1 MKTKMSKVLAL
12 AASAVLL
19 VCMLAV
25 GFTASA
31 DVTYE
36 KTVNIKNTFTPSG
49 SFGSHGEVDSSYA
62 LIALNESATFE
73 ADGIITDWQFVVVV
87 GSGAAHKI
95 EFSKDGSAWDE
106 VTCTDTVTGDFKSA
120 WGAQWANCTGT
131 NDAADGYKFVRITTT
146 ATNEWVPTG
155 APCYDSFSYNTAP
168 ITYAENVK
176 VKTAFTADWGSHA
189 EVDANYGLLP
199 EGGSATFEA
208 KGAIT
213 DYKFYLANG
222 GGDSAFTVEF
232 SKDGTTWDAA
242 TGVGAVVGTH
252 NGAWGSSWVTY
263 TGTNDAAD
271 AYKFV
276 RVTSTKLNAWVPAI
290 PFYDTFEYNY
300 EEIAAPIDPVGT
312 ATDPDTE
319 YDVTVVVN
327 GSTPGVTLP
336 DGTALG
342 NGKPGAWIDPYYGL
356 IIPGADASTY
366 TFPNGGF
373 ITVDLGEAFTN
384 ILFDVA
390 ENITAGHGLKGDGY
404 RWEKIEVS
412 ANGTDWA
419 PLNVKHSADGDTV
432 VGAGA
437 FSMRPSTYSATV
449 DAAAG
454 YRYVRL
460 SYEATCPWGFIT
472 PAIANIKYDRA
483 VQPVG
488 TAGAPKDSYENT
500 KDFSTATT
508 TPDGTSL
515 TGDIPGVGGTNAGD
529 GYVCLTTP
537 TSGLCVPGTITLNIG
552 EVFTDISIVG
562 MQHNA
567 SDGFMKFEVSADGET
582 WAPLNVQKN
591 DTGNKH
597 AIGGWDISYLTF
609 NSTVDADAGY
619 KYIRITVV
627 GCPWA
632 MPSPA
637 VKEVKYNVPP
647 APWSPDLSD
656 NATKVDDTIQAG
668 GNSGFVGAPQS
679 YGFLSNAGNPNQ
691 NGGGGYTG
699 NLAHPDYLATGYIYW
714 LHSSYKTSNARFAFE
729 VNSPKDF
736 EFLVSIGGEVK
747 PEDVIK
753 VYAADAFEG
762 GELRADFSCDP
773 ATPVNAKEIKVT
785 FEKDAKQGTCGT
797 VRYRVKCAED
807 IPTSASFIYLVMDG
821 TAHTGNGGHD
831 YAVGVCE
838 FTYTSDPITIVDLPP
853 FTAADDEE
861 MIEDMYSDRLTMAD
875 DGQAFSLTNLM
886 RAAGKKFGTFNTP
899 DDMLVLRDTTAD
911 GEIVYDLSAYHNY
924 MNDTEGYKANVTSID
939 VRGWISEAAA
949 TGTAPLMSVMV
960 SKDGET
966 WTALEGD
973 QDTVRMEQRHNG
985 YYEYSLL
992 FDDIDAGY
1000 SWAKVVLSASDAELS
1015 ISDIQILYN
1024 EAAADDD
1031 DNNDDNNDD
1040 DNNDDGNNP
1049 DTGVV
1054 APVAALVLA
1063 TVSGAAVVINKKRR

>member
-1 MKTKMSKVLAL
+1 MNTKMSKVLAL

-36 KTVNIKNTFTPSG
+36 KTVNIKSTFTPSG
-49 SFGSHGEVDSSYA
+49 SFGSHPEVDGTYA

-73 ADGIITDWQFVVVV
+73 ADGIITDWQFVAVV

-95 EFSKDGSAWDE
+95 EFSKDGSACDE
-106 VTCTDTVTGDFKSA
+106 VTCIDTVTGDFKSA
-120 WGAQWANCTGT
+120 WDAQWANCTGT

-155 APCYDSFSYNTAP
+155 APCYDSFSYNTVE

-176 VKTAFTADWGSHA
+176 VKTAFTAEWGSHG
-189 EVDANYGLLP
+189 EVDASYGLLP

-232 SKDGTTWDAA
+232 SKDGTAWDAA
-242 TGVGAVVGTH
+242 NGVAAAVGTH

-300 EEIAAPIDPVGT
+300 EEIAATIDPVGT

-327 GSTPGVTLP
+327 ASTPGVTLP
-336 DGTALG
+336 EGTALG
-342 NGKPGAWIDPYYGL
+342 NGKAGAWIDPYYGL

-390 ENITAGHGLKGDGY
+390 ENITAGHGLNGDGY

-419 PLNVKHSADGDTV
+419 PLNVKHSADGETV
-432 VGAGA
+432 IGASA

-460 SYEATCPWGFIT
+460 SYETTCPWGFIT

-515 TGDIPGVGGTNAGD
+515 TGDIPGVGGTSAGD

-562 MQHNA
+562 MQNNA

-597 AIGGWDISYLTF
+597 AIAGWDISYLTF
-609 NSTVDADAGY
+609 TSTVDA
-619 KYIRITVV
+619 
-627 GCPWA
+627 
-632 MPSPA
+632 
-637 VKEVKYNVPP
+637 
-647 APWSPDLSD
+647 
-656 NATKVDDTIQAG
+656 
-668 GNSGFVGAPQS
+668 
-679 YGFLSNAGNPNQ
+679 
-691 NGGGGYTG
+691 
-699 NLAHPDYLATGYIYW
+699 
-714 LHSSYKTSNARFAFE
+714 
-729 VNSPKDF
+729 
-736 EFLVSIGGEVK
+736 
-747 PEDVIK
+747 
-753 VYAADAFEG
+753 
-762 GELRADFSCDP
+762 
-773 ATPVNAKEIKVT
+773 
-785 FEKDAKQGTCGT
+785 
-797 VRYRVKCAED
+797 
-807 IPTSASFIYLVMDG
+807 
-821 TAHTGNGGHD
+821 
-831 YAVGVCE
+831 
-838 FTYTSDPITIVDLPP
+838 
-853 FTAADDEE
+853 
-861 MIEDMYSDRLTMAD
+861 
-875 DGQAFSLTNLM
+875 
-886 RAAGKKFGTFNTP
+886 
-899 DDMLVLRDTTAD
+899 
-911 GEIVYDLSAYHNY
+911 
-924 MNDTEGYKANVTSID
+924 
-939 VRGWISEAAA
+939 
-949 TGTAPLMSVMV
+949 
-960 SKDGET
+960 
-966 WTALEGD
+966 
-973 QDTVRMEQRHNG
+973 
-985 YYEYSLL
+985 
-992 FDDIDAGY
+992 
-1000 SWAKVVLSASDAELS
+1000 
-1015 ISDIQILYN
+1015 
-1024 EAAADDD
+1024 
-1031 DNNDDNNDD
+1031 
-1040 DNNDDGNNP
+1040 
-1049 DTGVV
+1049 
-1054 APVAALVLA
+1054 
-1063 TVSGAAVVINKKRR
+1063 